1 MKKTYQKILTFT
13 LILSLITSTI
23 LLVKQDD
30 SMAYSGKF
38 NMTYLYGNNSET
50 YLKNIE
56 STNDSLSMVSPS
68 YFDINPDG
76 TLNLVNVDTN
86 FIKTLNKKGIK
97 VMPFLSNHWDREVG
111 RAALRNRQVLAEQ
124 IVQAIEKYNLDG
136 INVDI
141 ENVTAEDKDEFTD
154 LVKLLKEKLPK
165 GKEVSVAVAA
175 NPNGYT
181 AGWHGSYDYE
191 KLAQYS
197 DYLIIMAYDESYNGS
212 PSGPVASYSF
222 VEKSIKYL
230 LNKGISP
237 KKIVLGMPFYGR
249 YWNDSDPQI
258 QGNALQQTAAENL
271 ANKYNA
277 KVIFDKEK
285 KSPMIKFTITE
296 DGPQSTIA
304 GSKLTPG
311 NYTVWFENNDSIKA
325 KLELVNKYNLKGAGS
340 WKLGQENTDLW
351 NYYSLWLNNKYFKDI
366 ENHWA
371 EEDIIYSIKQGW
383 MKGISDNQFSP
394 DGQLTRAQVATVLV
408 RAMNL
413 QNHEIESKDEFIDV
427 NTNHWAYKEI
437 QIAKDKGLVSGF
449 EDNTFA
455 PDKAITREE
464 MATLISRVIESNR
477 IDIDTTNTYMD
488 YKDVK
493 SDRWSYDDIMKM
505 TSLGILKGVGDNKF
519 NPTNKMTR
527 AEMSALMNRL
537 DNTISGL

>member
-1 MKKTYQKILTFT
+1 MKKIYQKILTFT
-13 LILSLITSTI
+13 IILTLITSTI
-23 LLVKQDD
+23 LLVKQED
-30 SMAYSGKF
+30 SIAYSGKF
-38 NMTYLYGNNSET
+38 NMTYLYGNSSET

-56 STNDSLSMVSPS
+56 STKDSLSMVSPS
-68 YFDINPDG
+68 YFDINSDG

-111 RAALRNRQVLAEQ
+111 RAALRNRGVLVEQ
-124 IVQAIEKYNLDG
+124 IVQAIETYNLDG

-141 ENVTAEDKDEFTD
+141 ENVTAEDRDNFTD
-154 LVKLLKEKLPK
+154 LVRLLEEKLPK
-165 GKEVSVAVAA
+165 GKEISVAVAA
-175 NPNGYT
+175 NPYGYT
-181 AGWHGSYDYE
+181 TGWHGSYDYE

-197 DYLIIMAYDESYNGS
+197 DYLIVMAYDESYNGS
-212 PSGPVASYSF
+212 APGPVASYSF
-222 VEKSIKYL
+222 VENSIKYL

-351 NYYSLWLNNKYFKDI
+351 NHYSLWLNDKYFKDI

-371 EEDIIYSIKQGW
+371 EEDIVYSIKQGW

-394 DGQLTRAQVATVLV
+394 DGQLTRAQVATALV

-413 QNHEIESKDEFIDV
+413 QNHEIESKDKFIDV

-437 QIAKDKGLVSGF
+437 QIAKDKGLISGF
-449 EDNTFA
+449 KDNTFA

-464 MATLISRVIESNR
+464 MATLISRVIESSD
-477 IDIDTTNTYMD
+477 IDINTTNTYMD

-493 SDRWSYDDIMKM
+493 SDRWSYNDIMKM

-519 NPTNKMTR
+519 NPINKMTR
-527 AEMSALMNRL
+527 AEMSALMHRL
-537 DNTISGL
+537 DNTIRGL